1 MERTEAGRSRRV
13 TRYRLAK
20 ILEVDRAAVTRAVQS
35 GRLLV
40 GEDGKLDLDE
50 SISRWNLLRAGT
62 RPDVDARLKELRES
76 ARPAI
81 PPAVRAATITQEQEV
96 VLESAPENGDEGPSA
111 TGDLQ
116 KHHARRLAAQN
127 ALARIEID
135 LRRHRRHMLSATLDE
150 AQSIGGMLRAAAD
163 RLVDQSA
170 PLLAAQGD
178 KGDRLALLSIRC
190 EELRRLFRRE
200 FPRALRR
207 LRKQ

>member
-1 MERTEAGRSRRV
+1 MERTEDCPSRRV

-62 RPDVDARLKELRES
+62 RPDVDARFKELRES
-76 ARPAI
+76 ARSSI
-81 PPAVRAATITQEQEV
+81 PPAVMAATITKEQEV
-96 VLESAPENGDEGPSA
+96 VHELEPENVDEGTSA
-111 TGDLQ
+111 TEDLQ
-116 KHHARRLAAQN
+116 KHHARRLTAQN

-135 LRRHRRHMLSATLDE
+135 LRRNNRHLLRAVLDE
-150 AQSIGGMLRAAAD
+150 AQSIGGMLRAAVD

-170 PLLAAQGD
+170 PLLAAQVD
-178 KGDRLALLSIRC
+178 KGDRMALLSIRC
-190 EELRRLFRRE
+190 EELRRQFRRE
-200 FPRALRR
+200 FPRAMRR